1 MIPAH
6 AAAKLADLR
15 QTAETL
21 DYLAREGQVGEGAS
35 SPSPLKCGQKKVLST
50 KDSTPAIKMPSIH
63 LSKARSV
70 RMGTSFASR

>member
-21 DYLAREGQVGEGAS
+21 DYLAREGQVGEGEA
-35 SPSPLKCGQKKVLST
+35 CVLAQMA
-50 KDSTPAIKMPSIH
+50 KAIRADVEALELEVWRAEVPTQAEGLRLH
-63 LSKARSV
+63 
-70 RMGTSFASR
+70 

>member
-21 DYLAREGQVGEGAS
+21 DYLAREGQVGEGEA
-35 SPSPLKCGQKKVLST
+35 CVLAQMAKAIRADVEALELEVWRSEQ
-50 KDSTPAIKMPSIH
+50 PAEGMPSERPNLFH
-63 LSKARSV
+63 
-70 RMGTSFASR
+70 